1 MNTRVLS
8 LFSVALLSAS
18 LLCSLVLMSGAIQN
32 SAKFGALYAVLLLSN
47 AFGILAFMI
56 IIGRNIWVL
65 IRQLRTKEAGARLT
79 LRMVII
85 FTILAVVPVTV
96 LYGFSLDFLR
106 RGVDSWFDL
115 RVSDAL
121 SDSLELGRESLDLRM
136 RHLLL
141 QTEKMADELSE
152 VTTEII
158 PLNLEAFKNS
168 SLSTK
173 PYLIPTPAQ
182 LDTMRSENRAEELIL
197 LNREGVLIAS
207 SSATGN
213 LVPSLPP
220 ELIRAQVRQ
229 GQSYIGL
236 DPIRDGNLSV
246 RVAVK
251 TNITKNVQDYYTLH
265 ALYPFSNRIN
275 ILADSVESSYEQYM
289 ELSYLREK
297 LKLSFAMTLTLVL
310 LFSIVTS
317 VWAAFYSARRLSAP
331 IRDLAEGTAAIARGD
346 YTKNLPVES
355 NDEIGFLVSSF
366 NSMTARIAKAREE
379 IESQREYLDTLL
391 SQLSSGVIALT
402 SEKIITTLNPSA
414 RNLLGIQESNCEGES
429 FLTLCSENGDL
440 EPFRE
445 QILYLIEEGKEY
457 WQAQVAILNADS
469 RKELVCKGTTIKTSR
484 GTVSGYVIV
493 LEDVTAIVQGQRDA
507 AWSEVA
513 RRLAHEIKN
522 PLTPIQ
528 LATERLRLKYLKKL
542 GKEDGQLLG
551 SLTDT
556 IIQQVET
563 MKTMVNSFTDYAS
576 STTKQKSLTDTEKL
590 LKGVV
595 ELFRSTHP
603 AVHFIYNIDSNLPKI
618 KVNIVRIRQV
628 FNNLVKN
635 ALDAS
640 PRDIKSNI
648 IISIRLVDYLN
659 NEHIEIE
666 IEDHGS
672 GIPEKLLGTVFDP
685 YVTSKS
691 KGSGLGLAIVKKIL
705 EEHDGMVALRNK
717 KERGAI
723 VLVRIPST
731 NIKGGTPTPLGDIRT

>member
-1 MNTRVLS
+1 MNAKAIS
-8 LFSVALLSAS
+8 LFSVILLSAS

-32 SAKFGALYAVLLLSN
+32 SAKFGSLYAVLLISN
-47 AFGILAFMI
+47 AFGILAFMFM
-56 IIGRNIWVL
+56 IGRNIWIL
-65 IRQLRTKEAGARLT
+65 IQQLRNKEAGSRLT
-79 LRMVII
+79 LRMVTL
-85 FTILAVVPVTV
+85 FTILAVVPVTI

-121 SDSLELGRESLDLRM
+121 SDSLELGRESLDLSM
-136 RHLLL
+136 RQLLIL
-141 QTEKMADELSE
+141 TEKMADEISE
-152 VTTEII
+152 IQTVIT
-158 PLNLEAFKNS
+158 PLHLGSLKNS
-168 SLSTK
+168 SISTQSDSV
-173 PYLIPTPAQ
+173 PTPSQ

-197 LNREGVLIAS
+197 LNSEGVLIAS

-213 LVPSLPP
+213 LVPNLPP
-220 ELIRAQVRQ
+220 ESIRAQVRQ

-251 TNITKNVQDYYTLH
+251 TNIAQNAQSYYTLH

-275 ILADSVESSYEQYM
+275 MLAASVEASYEQYT

-297 LKLSFAMTLTLVL
+297 LKVSFAMTLTLVL

-331 IRDLAEGTAAIARGD
+331 IRELAEGTAAIARGD

-355 NDEIGFLVSSF
+355 SDEIGFLVSSF
-366 NSMTARIAKAREE
+366 NSMTTRIAKTREE

-402 SEKIITTLNPSA
+402 AEKIITTLNPSA
-414 RNLLGIQESNCEGES
+414 RNLLGIQVSNCEGKNFTS
-429 FLTLCSENGDL
+429 LRSERSDL
-440 EPFRE
+440 GPITE
-445 QILYLIEEGKEY
+445 QVLHQMDKGKEY
-457 WQAQVAILNADS
+457 WQAQVVILDSES
-469 RKELVCKGTTIKTSR
+469 RKELVCKGTTVKNSG
-484 GTVSGYVIV
+484 GTISGYVIV
-493 LEDVTAIVQGQRDA
+493 LEDITAIVQGQRDA

-513 RRLAHEIKN
+513 KRLAHEIKN

-528 LATERLRLKYLKKL
+528 LATERLRLKYLNKL
-542 GKEDGQLLG
+542 GKEDGELLV

-556 IIQQVET
+556 IIEQVEA

-576 STTKQKSLTDTEKL
+576 STQKQKNLTDTEKL

-603 AVHFIYNIDSNLPKI
+603 SVNFIYNIEPDLPKI
-618 KVNIVRIRQV
+618 LINVTRIRQV

-635 ALDAS
+635 ALEAS
-640 PRDIKSNI
+640 PDDDKSNI

-659 NEHIEIE
+659 REHVEIG
-666 IEDHGS
+666 IEDQGS
-672 GIPEKLLGTVFDP
+672 GVPEKILGSVFDP
-685 YVTSKS
+685 YVTSKT
-691 KGSGLGLAIVKKIL
+691 KGNGLGLAIVKKII
-705 EEHDGMVALRNK
+705 EEHDGMVTLRNK
-717 KERGAI
+717 KEQGAI
-723 VLVRIPST
+723 VLVRIPSPD
-731 NIKGGTPTPLGDIRT
+731 IKENPSITLGSL

>member
-1 MNTRVLS
+1 MNAKAIS

-32 SAKFGALYAVLLLSN
+32 STKFGSLYAVLLLSN

-56 IIGRNIWVL
+56 IIGRNIWKL
-65 IRQLRTKEAGARLT
+65 IQQLRTKQAGARLT
-79 LRMVII
+79 LRMVIL
-85 FTILAVVPVTV
+85 FTILAVVPVTI

-115 RVSDAL
+115 KVSDAL

-136 RHLLL
+136 RQLLL
-141 QTEKMADELSE
+141 QTEKMANELSE
-152 VTTEII
+152 IPAEITS
-158 PLNLEAFKNS
+158 LNLGALKNS
-168 SLSTK
+168 SISTQ
-173 PYLIPTPAQ
+173 PYAVPTPAQ

-197 LNREGVLIAS
+197 LNSEGVLIAS

-213 LVPSLPP
+213 LVPNLPP
-220 ELIRAQVRQ
+220 EPIRAQVRQ

-251 TNITKNVQDYYTLH
+251 TNIAQNAQSYYTLH

-275 ILADSVESSYEQYM
+275 ILADSVESSYEQYT

-331 IRDLAEGTAAIARGD
+331 IRDLAEGTAAVARGD

-366 NSMTARIAKAREE
+366 NSMTSRIAKAREE

-402 SEKIITTLNPSA
+402 PEKIITTLNPSA
-414 RNLLGIQESNCEGES
+414 RKLLGIQESNCEGKNFIALHS
-429 FLTLCSENGDL
+429 KNSDL
-440 EPFRE
+440 GPITE
-445 QILYLIEEGKEY
+445 QVLHLIEEGKEY
-457 WQAQVAILNADS
+457 WQAQVAILDTDV
-469 RKELVCKGTTIKTSR
+469 RKELVCKGTTVKTSG
-484 GTVSGYVIV
+484 GTISGYVIV

-528 LATERLRLKYLKKL
+528 LATERLRLKYLNKL
-542 GKEDGQLLG
+542 GDKDGELLG

-576 STTKQKSLTDTEKL
+576 STQKQKTLTDTEKL

-595 ELFRSTHP
+595 ELFRSAYP
-603 AVHFIYNIDSNLPKI
+603 SVNFIYNIDPNLPKI
-618 KVNIVRIRQV
+618 RVNMTRIRQV

-635 ALDAS
+635 ALEAS
-640 PRDIKSNI
+640 PHGIKSNI

-659 NEHIEIE
+659 SEHIEME

-672 GIPEKLLGTVFDP
+672 GIPEKILGSVLDP

-705 EEHDGMVALRNK
+705 EEHGGMVALKNK
-717 KERGAI
+717 KGQGAI

-731 NIKGGTPTPLGDIRT
+731 GIKENTAITLGDL